1 MVLET
6 TRAVVY
12 LVPNRWEAGLQF
24 LVFLSLEVVL
34 LMHFIP
40 DVLLYRTTG
49 RWLLPLLPVVRMA
62 MWLVWPVRVFLEGT
76 ESLVRISAT
85 SGCAR

>member
-40 DVLLYRTTG
+40 DMLLYRTRDDG
-49 RWLLPLLPVVRMA
+49 
-62 MWLVWPVRVFLEGT
+62 
-76 ESLVRISAT
+76 
-85 SGCAR
+85 